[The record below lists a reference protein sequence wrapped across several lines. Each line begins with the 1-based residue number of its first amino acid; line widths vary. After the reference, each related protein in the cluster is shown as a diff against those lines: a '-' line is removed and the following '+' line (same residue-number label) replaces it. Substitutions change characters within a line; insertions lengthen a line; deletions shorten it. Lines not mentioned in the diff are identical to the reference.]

1 MQIGRYKKGLTL
13 VELLI
18 VIVIIG
24 ILAALA
30 YPAYQSYTKK
40 TKRVEVQ
47 AEMLSIAS
55 HLQRY
60 TVANATLRPNN
71 VPVTLE
77 ILGYPVNK
85 DGEYSFPSNQTAT
98 YTISLNDVTANGW
111 RMNAQPRNAQLGDGY
126 LGLNHNNLR
135 CWNKSDV
142 MWCQPNT
149 ADGWDKQGLY

>member
-1 MQIGRYKKGLTL
+1 MQIGKNGRGFSLI
-13 VELLI
+13 ELMI
-18 VIVIIG
+18 VVAIIA
-24 ILAALA
+24 IIAAIA
-30 YPAYQSYTKK
+30 YPSYQNYVQK

-60 TVANATLRPNN
+60 KVANATFRPNN

-85 DGEYSFPSNQTAT
+85 DGEYSFPRNQNAT

-111 RMNAQPRNAQLGDGY
+111 RMNARPRNAQLGDGY

-142 MWCQPNT
+142 MWCQPNK
-149 ADGWDKQGLY
+149 ADGWDKQGP

>member
-1 MQIGRYKKGLTL
+1 MQIGKYSRGFSLI
-13 VELLI
+13 ELMI
-18 VIVIIG
+18 VVAIIA
-24 ILAALA
+24 IIAAIA
-30 YPAYQSYTKK
+30 YPSYQNYVQK

-55 HLQRY
+55 HLQRNK
-60 TVANATLRPNN
+60 VANATFRPNN

-85 DGEYSFPSNQTAT
+85 DGEYSFPRNQNAT

-111 RMNAQPRNAQLGDGY
+111 RMNARPRNAQLGDGY

-142 MWCQPNT
+142 MWCQPNK
-149 ADGWDKQGLY
+149 ADGWDKQGP